1 MANPAVASSTVAKR
15 ERVFIHILA
24 GFGHKDLRW
33 ATFMPKYGKFS
44 REERECEKPCNRMP
58 AV

>member
-44 REERECEKPCNRMP
+44 REERECEKPCI
-58 AV
+58 